1 MLKHTVHSIT
11 FLPRAI
17 LLLGSVAFMLSSCS
31 KVTVAGQHGQDS
43 SAITFTDVAAKSV
56 VTGPSDIGSFSVW
69 GWRTDNSSATP
80 TPAEVFSATEVS
92 RTGTSWT
99 YEGTRY
105 WMPENT
111 YDFYALYPDTATLT
125 TPDQSGIRA
134 AESAAYDAAG
144 NLTITNFDST
154 SGHDLMTASR
164 TGMSGSNPQPVAL
177 PFSHEL
183 VRLSFKVRADDITVV
198 AAILYD
204 INIKGDFTRN
214 FADGLGQ
221 QPVWTGFVKASVDD
235 TPFSLG
241 SAPVFS
247 DGTAVLFEDILL
259 PPHTGTDALAD
270 VRLAVTYRLAD
281 AQEPA
286 QDETVTFRLSDAS
299 VTEWT
304 AGSSYSYTAT
314 IAADL
319 NLTVSV
325 EDWTD
330 GGDHPV
336 SW

>member
-1 MLKHTVHSIT
+1 MQPHTPHTPLLI
-11 FLPRAI
+11 RAALLGTA
-17 LLLGSVAFMLSSCS
+17 LLLLSCT
-31 KVTVAGQHGQDS
+31 KTEVRQPYGDD
-43 SAITFTDVAAKSV
+43 AITFTNIGTKAPVESKD
-56 VTGPSDIGSFSVW
+56 DIKSFSVW
-69 GWRTDNSSATP
+69 GWYADADGKNPSVVFDNTVVYEEDA
-80 TPAEVFSATEVS
+80 A
-92 RTGTSWT
+92 WT
-99 YEGTRY
+99 YDGLQF
-105 WMPENT
+105 WQSGKI

-125 TPDQSGIRA
+125 TPDQSGNKA
-134 AESAAYDAAG
+134 AESASYDAAG
-144 NLTITNFDST
+144 NLTITGFDST
-154 SGHDLMTASR
+154 SGHDLMTASH
-164 TGMSGSNPQPVAL
+164 TDMPGSNPQPVAFT
-177 PFSHEL
+177 FSHEL

-204 INIKGDFTRN
+204 MNIKGDFTRN

>member
-1 MLKHTVHSIT
+1 MQPHTPHTPLLI
-11 FLPRAI
+11 RAALLGTA
-17 LLLGSVAFMLSSCS
+17 LLLLSCT
-31 KVTVAGQHGQDS
+31 KTEVRQAYGGD
-43 SAITFTDVAAKSV
+43 AITFTNIGTKAPVESKD
-56 VTGPSDIGSFSVW
+56 DIKSFSVW
-69 GWRTDNSSATP
+69 GWYADDVAGTNPSIVFDN
-80 TPAEVFSATEVS
+80 TEVYEEDAA
-92 RTGTSWT
+92 WT
-99 YEGTRY
+99 YDGLQF
-105 WMPENT
+105 WQSGKT

-125 TPDQSGIRA
+125 TPDQSGNKA
-134 AESAAYDAAG
+134 AESASYDAAG
-144 NLTITNFDST
+144 NLTITGFDST

-164 TGMSGSNPQPVAL
+164 TGMSGSNPQPVAF

>member
-125 TPDQSGIRA
+125 AEDRNGHQA
-134 AESAAYDAAG
+134 AESAAYDADG
-144 NLTITNFDST
+144 TLTVTGFDST
-154 SGHDLMTASR
+154 SGHDLMTAPN
-164 TGMSGSNPQPVAL
+164 TGLSGTTPPQSVAFT
-177 PFSHEL
+177 FSHEL
-183 VRLSFKVRADDITVV
+183 SRLSFKLESNAVTVVSAALYGVDYRGTLTKSASSASWSPSEGGTATQDSTPFEVENPPATEGTATLFDDILMIPHSDLTEAVLS
-198 AAILYD
+198 ISYRKNSSSDPDEIERLSLNLSD
-204 INIKGDFTRN
+204 TD
-214 FADGLGQ
+214 
-221 QPVWTGFVKASVDD
+221 VKAWEKGQSYRYTLQLNMGSISV
-235 TPFSLG
+235 
-241 SAPVFS
+241 
-247 DGTAVLFEDILL
+247 
-259 PPHTGTDALAD
+259 
-270 VRLAVTYRLAD
+270 
-281 AQEPA
+281 
-286 QDETVTFRLSDAS
+286 
-299 VTEWT
+299 
-304 AGSSYSYTAT
+304 
-314 IAADL
+314 
-319 NLTVSV
+319 NVSV
-325 EDWTD
+325 LPWVQENTSVEW
-330 GGDHPV
+330 
-336 SW
+336 